1 MMHIIEMRVP
11 GAQGMA
17 LFQLRGLLNAETF
30 EQLEHSAQR
39 WIDQGTQCLVI
50 DLAEVSY
57 MSSAGIRALNHIFH
71 AMRTDAPEDSDRAI
85 KDGMRFLRATQ
96 RADGSWVDVEMEN
109 ARTGNTGL
117 ATLALLT
124 AGEPVDSPTIQKA
137 LETRTGWGGA

>member
-17 LFQLRGLLNAETF
+17 LFQLRGLLNADTF

-85 KDGMRFLRATQ
+85 KDGMKQGTYRSPHLKLARPQPRVQQVLSLAGVNQFIEIHTDVQAAITSFSAT
-96 RADGSWVDVEMEN
+96 R
-109 ARTGNTGL
+109 
-117 ATLALLT
+117 LT
-124 AGEPVDSPTIQKA
+124 T
-137 LETRTGWGGA
+137 